1 MRSFTHAE
9 TASEMSESI
18 KIQTAEQHTM
28 GTTIHRCDQV
38 QPPSAS
44 PAWRENRIRPGTQV
58 TTERSNA
65 ITAHFPSTHS
75 GRLNGRLKNSGRAPF
90 TKSPATRVGQTQQ
103 FNRNA
108 NCVCIMVS
116 VKKNLFSTANPPATW
131 NGRNC
136 LTALFLASKMYA
148 ANN

>member
-18 KIQTAEQHTM
+18 EIQTAEQHTM

-65 ITAHFPSTHS
+65 ITAHFPSTYS
-75 GRLNGRLKNSGRAPF
+75 GRLNGRLKNSGRSEEH
-90 TKSPATRVGQTQQ
+90 TSELQSRRDLV
-103 FNRNA
+103 
-108 NCVCIMVS
+108 
-116 VKKNLFSTANPPATW
+116 
-131 NGRNC
+131 
-136 LTALFLASKMYA
+136 
-148 ANN
+148 